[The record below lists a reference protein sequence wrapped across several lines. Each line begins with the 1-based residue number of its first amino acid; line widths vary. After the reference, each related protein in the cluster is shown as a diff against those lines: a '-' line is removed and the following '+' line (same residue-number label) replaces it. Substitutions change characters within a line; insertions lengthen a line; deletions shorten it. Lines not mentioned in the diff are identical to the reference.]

1 MIGGVAGGPVGG
13 ELEDEETA
21 AAGPPGRRRPAGGM
35 LGRLTPR
42 GRAGRDGKAALLFMS
57 PWMVGLLGLV
67 TLPIGL
73 AIYWSFTNYNL
84 LTPPTWVGLANFRT
98 LFADPVFL
106 QAVRNTIFLT
116 LVGVVAGTAMG
127 LGTAVLLN
135 RQDRLTRSFR
145 TVVFMP
151 AVVPPVATAIVWI
164 FILNPQY
171 GLLND
176 LLGRFGIGEIGW
188 LDDPRYAQ
196 YALLMMVLWGAVGQI
211 MITFLAAL
219 QEIPVELNEAA
230 EVDGAGRFAVFRRI
244 TLPLLRPVIL
254 YNVVIATLFYFQFFE
269 QAFVVSPNDLGAPVN
284 STLTYALYIY
294 EQAFSYLHMGE
305 AAAMSVMLLLASALV
320 TGLFFFVSR
329 KLDA

>member
-1 MIGGVAGGPVGG
+1 
-13 ELEDEETA
+13 
-21 AAGPPGRRRPAGGM
+21 
-35 LGRLTPR
+35 
-42 GRAGRDGKAALLFMS
+42 MS
-57 PWMVGLLGLV
+57 PWAVGLLGLV
-67 TLPIGL
+67 LLPIAL
-73 AIYWSFTNYNL
+73 AVYWSFTNYNL
-84 LTPPTWVGLANFRT
+84 LTPPRWVGLANYRT

-106 QAVRNTIFLT
+106 QSVRNTLFLT
-116 LVGVVAGTAMG
+116 IVGVVAGTLMG

-135 RQDRLTRSFR
+135 RQDRVTRSLR

-151 AVVPPVATAIVWI
+151 AVVPPVATAIVWV

-176 LLGRFGIGEIGW
+176 VLAKFGVPEVGW
-188 LDDPRYAQ
+188 LDDPRFSR

-219 QEIPVELNEAA
+219 QEIPYELNEAA
-230 EVDGAGRFAVFRRI
+230 VVDGAGHWAVFRRV
-244 TLPLLRPVIL
+244 TLPLLRPVLL

-294 EQAFSYLHMGE
+294 QQAFSFLHMGE
-305 AAAMSVMLLLASALV
+305 AAAMSVMLLVASAIV
-320 TGLFFFVSR
+320 TGLFFLVSR
-329 KLDA
+329 RLGS

>member
-1 MIGGVAGGPVGG
+1 VIGGLAGGPVGG
-13 ELEDEETA
+13 ELAEEELERD
-21 AAGPPGRRRPAGGM
+21 AGADGRQRSSARRRGARSP
-35 LGRLTPR
+35 L
-42 GRAGRDGKAALLFMS
+42 RDGKAAALFMS
-57 PWMVGLLGLV
+57 PWAIGLLGLV
-67 TLPIGL
+67 TLPIVL
-73 AIYWSFTNYNL
+73 AVYWSFTNYNL
-84 LTPPTWVGLANFRT
+84 LTPPSWVGLSNYTT

-106 QAVRNTIFLT
+106 QAVRNTLFLT
-116 LVGVVAGTAMG
+116 VVGVVAGTLMG

-176 LLGRFGIGEIGW
+176 LLAHVGVHEIGW
-188 LDDPRYAQ
+188 LDDPRFAR
-196 YALLMMVLWGAVGQI
+196 YALLMMVLWGAIGQI

-219 QEIPVELNEAA
+219 QEIPGELTEAA
-230 EVDGAGRFAVFRRI
+230 AVDGAGRWAAFRRI

-254 YNVVIATLFYFQFFE
+254 YNVVIAMLFYFQFFE

-284 STLTYALYIY
+284 STLTYSLYIY
-294 EQAFSYLHMGE
+294 EQAFSFLHMGE
-305 AAAMSVMLLLASALV
+305 AAAMSVMLLMASGIV
-320 TGLFFFVSR
+320 TALFFWVSR